1 MNCQWSSW
9 ARWGSCNKA
18 CGRGLRYR
26 RRRIVR
32 HAKNGGRKCTGS
44 SRASTSCNGR
54 NCGPKGIIK
63 SMLKQL
69 MHFEFISKLISII
82 FKAVKTYISDVS
94 HLNVR
99 VTVLVVMFLGCL
111 ETARNPA
118 IGVILDPEVC

>member
-1 MNCQWSSW
+1 MTRILINYSISVNCQWSAW
-9 ARWGSCNKA
+9 GRWGSCNKA

-82 FKAVKTYISDVS
+82 FKAVKTCIADVGGISA
-94 HLNVR
+94 R
-99 VTVLVVMFLGCL
+99 VIAEDVMFHG
-111 ETARNPA
+111 
-118 IGVILDPEVC
+118 